1 MRENRVTLENQV
13 ILKSL
18 EKKTRNKYILYI
30 IMQINQ
36 DKFIYAVIV

>member
-18 EKKTRNKYILYI
+18 EKKTRNKYIL
-30 IMQINQ
+30 
-36 DKFIYAVIV
+36 